1 MKELINNFSSIATTD
16 SCAADIKNI
25 IQTARSVAYKKVNS
39 VMTQAYWYIG
49 RRIVL
54 QEQGGAKRAE
64 YGKFLLKQ
72 LSEELSA
79 ELNNPISSMLLKN
92 CRTFYLAFPDEEKS
106 STLWNLL
113 NWSQL
118 RLIMRLNTEKERN
131 FYIENCSNGAWSVRE
146 LERNIKTDMYHRV
159 VSNQLEDSVTDC
171 SENGVLDYVKD
182 PYILEFL
189 NVKNNPIASE
199 KDLESR
205 LITDVQKFLLE
216 LGKGFSFVDRQMHIS
231 TETSDFYIDLV
242 FYNYFLKCFVL
253 VDLKI
258 DKLSH
263 QDIGQ
268 MDMYVR
274 MFDDLKRIPG
284 DNPTIGVILCTD
296 KEETIVKY
304 SVLNE
309 SKQIFASKYMTYL
322 PTEEEL
328 SKELERNRNY
338 YASH

>member
-1 MKELINNFSSIATTD
+1 MKKLVNNFSSVTTTD

-25 IQTARSVAYKKVNS
+25 IQTARSLAYKKVNS

-54 QEQGGAKRAE
+54 QEQGGAQRAE
-64 YGKFLLKQ
+64 YGKTLIKNIAKDLSDEGYKSFSVVQ
-72 LSEELSA
+72 LW
-79 ELNNPISSMLLKN
+79 N
-92 CRTFYLAFPDEEKS
+92 CRQFYRVFSDEEKLY
-106 STLWNLL
+106 TLCRELS
-113 NWSQL
+113 WSQL
-118 RLIMRLNTEKERN
+118 RLIMRLNTEEERN
-131 FYIENCSNGAWSVRE
+131 FYIDNCANGAWSVRE

-159 VSNQLEDSVTDC
+159 VSTQLI
-171 SENGVLDYVKD
+171 ENTNNTSDNNALDYIKD

-189 NVKNNPIASE
+189 NVKNDPLVSE
-199 KDLESR
+199 KDLENR

-253 VDLKI
+253 VDLKT

-274 MFDDLKRIPG
+274 MFDDMKRIPG

-328 SKELERNRNY
+328 SKELERNINFYTLR
-338 YASH
+338 

>member
-1 MKELINNFSSIATTD
+1 MKKLVNNFSSIATTD
-16 SCAADIKNI
+16 SCTVDIKNI
-25 IQTARSVAYKKVNS
+25 IQTARSLAYRKVNS

-49 RRIVL
+49 KRIVL
-54 QEQGGAKRAE
+54 QEQGGAQRAE
-64 YGKFLLKQ
+64 YGRTLIKNIAKDLSDEGFKSFSVAQ
-72 LSEELSA
+72 LW
-79 ELNNPISSMLLKN
+79 N
-92 CRTFYLAFPDEEKS
+92 CRQFYSVFSDEEKLY
-106 STLWNLL
+106 TLCRELS
-113 NWSQL
+113 WSQL
-118 RLIMRLNTEKERN
+118 RQIMRLNTEQERN
-131 FYIENCSNGAWSVRE
+131 FYIDNCANGAWSVRE

-159 VSNQLEDSVTDC
+159 VSNQLI
-171 SENGVLDYVKD
+171 ENTNNTSNNAALNYIKD

-189 NVKNNPIASE
+189 NVKNNPLASE
-199 KDLESR
+199 NDLENR

-253 VDLKI
+253 VDLKT

-274 MFDDLKRIPG
+274 MFDDMKRIQG

-328 SKELERNRNY
+328 SKELERNINFYTSR
-338 YASH
+338 

>member
-1 MKELINNFSSIATTD
+1 MKELVSNFSSIATTD
-16 SCAADIKNI
+16 SCAVDIKNI
-25 IQTARSVAYKKVNS
+25 IQTARSLAYRKVNS

-54 QEQGGAKRAE
+54 QEQGGAQRAE
-64 YGKFLLKQ
+64 YGQALIKNIARDLSDEGYKSFSMAQ
-72 LSEELSA
+72 LW
-79 ELNNPISSMLLKN
+79 N
-92 CRTFYLAFPDEEKS
+92 CRQFYTVFSDEEKLY
-106 STLWNLL
+106 TLCRELS
-113 NWSQL
+113 WSHL

-159 VSNQLEDSVTDC
+159 VSNQLEGSVTK
-171 SENGVLDYVKD
+171 STENDVLDYVKD

-189 NVKNNPIASE
+189 DVKNNPIASE
-199 KDLESR
+199 KDLENR
-205 LITDVQKFLLE
+205 LITDVQNFLLE